1 MNLFPLYF
9 CIGVILFIIS
19 ILVYFYYDEKRYI
32 KKYEEDQKKHN
43 DPKYKK
49 KKEEEFE
56 ESLKIK
62 YNDTYYTLDT
72 SFNHTKSIND
82 DSLNNIMDSSCP
94 YNIWTWD

>member
-9 CIGVILFIIS
+9 CAGVILFIIS
-19 ILVYFYYDEKRYI
+19 IPVYFYYDEKRYI
-32 KKYEEDQKKHN
+32 KKYEEEQKKYN
-43 DPKYKK
+43 DPKYKR

-62 YNDTYYTLDT
+62 YNDIYDT
-72 SFNHTKSIND
+72 SDISSNHTKSIND
-82 DSLNNIMDSSCP
+82 DSLNNIMDPSCP

>member
-1 MNLFPLYF
+1 MMKK
-9 CIGVILFIIS
+9 G
-19 ILVYFYYDEKRYI
+19 YI
-32 KKYEEDQKKHN
+32 KKYEEDQKKYN

-49 KKEEEFE
+49 EKEKEFE

-62 YNDTYYTLDT
+62 YNDTYYTSDT